1 MESILSARRLEIM
14 FGLDVTLPD
23 TVALEPLAAA
33 GARIGVIL
41 IFAMALRWLAGRAIR
56 RVVRRA
62 TAGPGTST
70 FGRTKAGSAL
80 RDLRPGAG
88 ERRKQRA
95 QALGGLLTSV
105 VTILIAGITLVT
117 ILGVVGVPIAPLLT
131 SAGILGIAL
140 GFGAQTLVK
149 DYLAG
154 VFMILEDQYGV
165 GDWIDLGDA
174 SGEVEDVTLRVT
186 RLRDTDG
193 TVWYVRN
200 GEVIRVGNQSQ
211 GWARSVLDVTV
222 DYDTDLDRAQ
232 QVLAEEAHAM
242 FEDPAYQGI
251 ILEEP
256 SVWGVNDLAKDGVVL
271 RVAIKTA
278 PLEQWATTRTL
289 RGRVKARFD
298 AEDITIPR
306 SLLAHGAAQ

>member
-1 MESILSARRLEIM
+1 MDSILSARRLDIM

-23 TVALEPLAAA
+23 TLALEPLVAA
-33 GARIGVIL
+33 GVRIGVIVL
-41 IFAMALRWLAGRAIR
+41 FALVLRWLAGRGIR
-56 RVVRRA
+56 RVVHRA
-62 TAGPGTST
+62 TKGPGSSA
-70 FGRTKAGSAL
+70 FGRTKAGGAL

-105 VTILIAGITLVT
+105 VTILIAGVTLVT
-117 ILGVVGVPIAPLLT
+117 ILSVVGVPIAPLLT

-154 VFMILEDQYGV
+154 IFMILEDQYGI

-200 GEVIRVGNQSQ
+200 GEVLRVGNQSQ

-242 FEDPAYQGI
+242 AEDPEFKGV

-278 PLEQWATTRTL
+278 PLQQWATTRAL

-298 AEDITIPR
+298 AEGITIPR
-306 SLLAHGAAQ
+306 SLLAAGVTP

>member
-1 MESILSARRLEIM
+1 MNLPASWTWEVLIEAGTQLVLILVL
-14 FGLDVTLPD
+14 
-23 TVALEPLAAA
+23 AL
-33 GARIGVIL
+33 VI
-41 IFAMALRWLAGRAIR
+41 RWLAGRGIR

-62 TAGPGTST
+62 MHGGNGGPFGGTRAAES
-70 FGRTKAGSAL
+70 L
-80 RDLRPGAG
+80 RDRRPGAG

-95 QALGGLLTSV
+95 QALGDLLSSV
-105 VTILIAGITLVT
+105 VTLVIAGVTLVML
-117 ILGVVGVPIAPLLT
+117 LGVAGVPIAPLLT

-154 VFMILEDQYGV
+154 IFMILEDQYGV
-165 GDWIDLGDA
+165 GDWIDLGEG
-174 SGEVEDVTLRVT
+174 SGEVESVSLRVT

-200 GEVIRVGNQSQ
+200 GEVLRVGNQSQ

-222 DYDTDLDRAQ
+222 AYETDLDLAQ
-232 QVLAEEAHAM
+232 QVLAQEAHAM
-242 FEDPAYQGI
+242 FEDPDYQGI

-256 SVWGVNDLAKDGVVL
+256 AVWGVNDLAKDGVVL

-278 PLEQWATTRTL
+278 PLQQWATTRAL
-289 RGRVKARFD
+289 RERVKNGFD
-298 AEDITIPR
+298 REGIRIPT
-306 SLLAHGAAQ
+306 SLLTETTP